1 MTVLMHGHD
10 NAGEKVRNEC
20 KKLGNTVGVNSL
32 TSRVDYPHGQ
42 NVPRQ

>member
-1 MTVLMHGHD
+1 MTVLTHRRD

-32 TSRVDYPHGQ
+32 TSRIDYPHGTS
-42 NVPRQ
+42 VK